1 MRIAVLGGAGFI
13 GSAFVRELNK
23 RGIRPLVVDLLTYAG
38 RLENL
43 KDTDHEFVKA
53 DIRDQSI
60 REVLKEVDVV
70 VNFAAET
77 HVDRSIY
84 KPQDFVT
91 TNVLGTI
98 NVLEATRRFGF
109 KYVHISTDEVYGEE
123 CADEGSPLNPSSP
136 YSAAKASADLFVKA
150 YVRTYNVKAIIVR
163 PSNNYG
169 PRQFPEK
176 FIPKAIIRTLLG
188 LHVPVYGDGKAERD
202 WIFVEDTA
210 RIIADLLDRAEWKG
224 EVYNIPGKQRVTN
237 LDLLKLLGEV
247 MGKEIKIKFVSDRPG
262 HDRRYCMNTRLSY
275 ETTPLKDGLRKTYEW
290 YLENEW
296 WWRPLIADKFFKKDE
311 PWK

>member
-23 RGIRPLVVDLLTYAG
+23 RGIKPLVVDLLTYAG

-53 DIRDQSI
+53 DVRDQSI
-60 REVLKEVDVV
+60 HEILKQADVV
-70 VNFAAET
+70 VNLAAET
-77 HVDRSIY
+77 HVDRSIH

-98 NVLEATRRFGF
+98 NVLEAARRFGF

-123 CADEGSPLNPSSP
+123 CGDEDSPLNPSSP
-136 YSAAKASADLFVKA
+136 YSASKASADLFVKA
-150 YVRTYNVKAIIVR
+150 YVRTYNVNAVIVR

-188 LHVPVYGDGKAERD
+188 LHVPIYGDGKAERD

-210 RIIADLLDRAEWKG
+210 RIIADLLERAEWKG

-262 HDRRYCMNTRLSY
+262 HDRRYCMSTRLSY
-275 ETTPLKDGLRKTYEW
+275 ETTPLKEGLRKTYEW

-296 WWRPLIADKFFKKDE
+296 WWRPLIADKFFKEDE

>member
-23 RGIRPLVVDLLTYAG
+23 RGIKPLVVDLLTYAG

-53 DIRDQSI
+53 DVRDQSI
-60 REVLKEVDVV
+60 HEILKQAEIVV
-70 VNFAAET
+70 KFAAET

-98 NVLEATRRFGF
+98 NVLESARRFGF
-109 KYVHISTDEVYGEE
+109 KYAHISTDEVYGEE
-123 CADEGSPLNPSSP
+123 CGDEDSPLNPSSP
-136 YSAAKASADLFVKA
+136 YSASKASADLFVKA
-150 YVRTYNVKAIIVR
+150 YVRTYKVKTIILR

-176 FIPKAIIRTLLG
+176 FIPKIIIRTLLG
-188 LHVPVYGDGKAERD
+188 LHVPIYGDGKAERD

-210 RIIADLLDRAEWKG
+210 RIIADLLERAEWEG
-224 EVYNIPGKQRVTN
+224 EVYNIPGKQTVSN
-237 LDLLKLLGEV
+237 LELVKLLSEV
-247 MGKEIKIKFVSDRPG
+247 MGKEVRIKFVSDRPG

-275 ETTPLKDGLRKTYEW
+275 ETTPLKEGLRKTYEW

-296 WWRPLIADKFFKKDE
+296 WWRPLIADKFFKEDE

>member
-23 RGIRPLVVDLLTYAG
+23 RGIKPLVVDLLTYAG

-53 DIRDQSI
+53 DVRDQSI
-60 REVLKEVDVV
+60 HEILKQADLV

-98 NVLEATRRFGF
+98 NVLEAARRFGF

-123 CADEGSPLNPSSP
+123 CSDEDSPLNPSSP
-136 YSAAKASADLFVKA
+136 YSASKASADLFVKA
-150 YVRTYNVKAIIVR
+150 YVRTYNVKAVIVR

-176 FIPKAIIRTLLG
+176 FIPKIIIRTLLG
-188 LHVPVYGDGKAERD
+188 LHVPIYGDGKQERD

-210 RIIADLLDRAEWKG
+210 RILADLLERAEWKG
-224 EVYNIPGKQRVTN
+224 EVYNIPGKQTVSN
-237 LDLLKLLGEV
+237 LELIKLLSEV
-247 MGKEIKIKFVSDRPG
+247 MGKEVRIKFVSDRPG

-275 ETTPLKDGLRKTYEW
+275 ETTPLKEGLRKTYEW

-296 WWRPLIADKFFKKDE
+296 WWRPLIADKFFKEDE